1 MNENDY
7 KIVEA
12 MSKYGG
18 RFVRM
23 LAELARHAD
32 NSNLQKIKST
42 WQEYWLEYEK
52 TISEYEKIIN
62 ESKNEK

>member
-1 MNENDY
+1 MSEQDY

-12 MSKYGG
+12 MSKYGVPFI
-18 RFVRM
+18 RR
-23 LAELARHAD
+23 LAELARYA
-32 NSNLQKIKST
+32 NSSNLQKIKST

-52 TISEYEKIIN
+52 MIS